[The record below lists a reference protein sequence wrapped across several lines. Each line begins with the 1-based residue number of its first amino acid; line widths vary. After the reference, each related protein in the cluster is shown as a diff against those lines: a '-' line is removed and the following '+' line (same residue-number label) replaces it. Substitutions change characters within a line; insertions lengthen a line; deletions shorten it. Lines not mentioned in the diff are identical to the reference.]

1 MEKLK
6 IVYKSVDDLIPYI
19 NNPRINDHAVDAVA
33 SSIKNFGFK
42 VPIIIDAKN
51 EIVAGHTRLKAAK
64 KLGMKEVPTIV
75 ADDLDDNQ
83 IRAFRLA
90 DNKTAE
96 LAGWDWSALE
106 EELAKVRDIK
116 VEDFG
121 FDVREVFGDEVYEE
135 LYTQKVE
142 TPVYN
147 PTGEQT
153 SINEMINTTKRDRLV
168 REIELADIPTDI
180 SEFLKEAANRHVI
193 FNYRK
198 IAEYYAQA
206 DKSVQ
211 DLFEQSAL
219 VIIDYER
226 AIELEFVKITDRLQ
240 ELSDNAE

>member
-6 IVYKSVDDLIPYI
+6 IVYKSVDALIPYI
-19 NNPRINDHAVDAVA
+19 NNPRITDHAVDAVA

-75 ADDLDDNQ
+75 AHDLDENQ

>member
-1 MEKLK
+1 
-6 IVYKSVDDLIPYI
+6 
-19 NNPRINDHAVDAVA
+19 
-33 SSIKNFGFK
+33 
-42 VPIIIDAKN
+42 
-51 EIVAGHTRLKAAK
+51 
-64 KLGMKEVPTIV
+64 MKEVPTIV
-75 ADDLDDNQ
+75 ADDLDENQ